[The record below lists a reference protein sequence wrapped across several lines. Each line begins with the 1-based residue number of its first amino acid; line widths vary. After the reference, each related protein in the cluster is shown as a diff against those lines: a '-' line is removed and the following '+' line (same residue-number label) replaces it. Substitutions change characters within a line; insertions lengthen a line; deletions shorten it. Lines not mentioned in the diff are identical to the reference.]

1 MHATYFGTVA
11 ARAAELNSGMLGEI
25 IGLSR
30 RDPGRRVAYINPWL
44 ARGELVQV
52 VHRLDRDDRGSA
64 TAVVMLTVAVGQS
77 RAEMTSSSMPTTWS
91 ICSRSRD
98 GWAALCANTFSWQDD
113 RADTADPQFTPSPTE

>member
-25 IGLSR
+25 IGLSS

-77 RAEMTSSSMPTTWS
+77 RAEMTFVV
-91 ICSRSRD
+91 D
-98 GWAALCANTFSWQDD
+98 ADD
-113 RADTADPQFTPSPTE
+113 LVHLLP

>member
-64 TAVVMLTVAVGQS
+64 MLAVAVGQS
-77 RAEMTSSSMPTTWS
+77 RAEMTFVV
-91 ICSRSRD
+91 D
-98 GWAALCANTFSWQDD
+98 ADD
-113 RADTADPQFTPSPTE
+113 LVHLLP

>member
-1 MHATYFGTVA
+1 MPTDCLAAARNGLDERHEHQSMHATYFGTVA

-30 RDPGRRVAYINPWL
+30 RDPSRRVAYINPWL

-77 RAEMTSSSMPTTWS
+77 RAEMTFVV
-91 ICSRSRD
+91 D
-98 GWAALCANTFSWQDD
+98 ADD
-113 RADTADPQFTPSPTE
+113 LVHLLP